1 MKKLTLTMVCA
12 MAMAG
17 AAFGQGNVNWTI
29 SFANFTAQTNSTQIS
44 PLFGGAAT
52 GSGAVG
58 ATGVTAN
65 GFFYELLYLGG
76 AQTTA
81 PTTLAALA
89 AWSDAGLGAVNQA
102 TAGRVSTVNA
112 TASASVPWAAGVTD
126 NIVMVGWSANLGTS
140 WLTVS
145 SNLLNWATVGSG
157 IAGQGFFGISNLGYQ
172 APNAANPGSTIFG
185 SSANVTGTPI
195 QSTLTQLFLLP
206 PVPEPATLAL
216 AGLGGLSLLLFRRQ
230 RK

>member
-12 MAMAG
+12 MAVAG
-17 AAFGQGNVNWTI
+17 AAFGQGTVNWSI
-29 SFANFTAQTNSTQIS
+29 SFANFTAQTNATAIS
-44 PLFGGAAT
+44 PFFTGSAPAGGTVGLTAAT
-52 GSGAVG
+52 GG
-58 ATGVTAN
+58 
-65 GFFYELLYLGG
+65 GFYYELLYLGG

-89 AWSDAGLGAVNQA
+89 TWSDAGLGATNQA

-112 TASASVPWAAGVTD
+112 TSAATVPWAAGVTN
-126 NIVMVGWSANLGTS
+126 NILMVGWSANLGTS

-145 SNLLNWATVGSG
+145 NDLKNWVTVGSG
-157 IAGQGFFGISNLGYQ
+157 IVGQGFFGISNPGYQ
-172 APNAANPGSTIFG
+172 AALAGNPGATIFG
-185 SSANVTGTPI
+185 GSANATGTPI